1 MTALDLIRNCVLQY
15 RRPFDAALIAR
26 LTGVDIEAVQHIF
39 TDLESAGQ
47 IKCITST
54 ESIYIRA
61 NRYTQPSSPDDLP
74 WAVYPEK
81 AIPLL
86 DLIERQSFSNGR
98 KMAMALGMSHQWVYV
113 YLKAMVSAGIVRNTQ
128 GKYRVIRHSKLKQLG
143 EAYRRGV
150 LRKKTG
156 RQENYKQHKRQGAAR
171 RN

>member
-1 MTALDLIRNCVLQY
+1 VLQY
-15 RRPFDAALIAR
+15 RRPFDAALIAG

-86 DLIERQSFSNGR
+86 DLIARQPFSNGR
-98 KMAMALGMSHQWVYV
+98 KMAQALGKSHQWVYV
-113 YLKAMVSAGIVRNTQ
+113 YLKALMRAGVVTI
-128 GKYRVIRHSKLKQLG
+128 
-143 EAYRRGV
+143 
-150 LRKKTG
+150 TG
-156 RQENYKQHKRQGAAR
+156 NQYVVKSRSRLSFL
-171 RN
+171 